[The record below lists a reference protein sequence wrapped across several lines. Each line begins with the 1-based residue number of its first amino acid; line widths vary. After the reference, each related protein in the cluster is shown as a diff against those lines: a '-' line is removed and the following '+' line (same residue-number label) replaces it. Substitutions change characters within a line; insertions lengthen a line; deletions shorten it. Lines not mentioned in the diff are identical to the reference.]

1 MELWDL
7 YDKHRRLTE
16 QTMVRGDAMIKDTYH
31 LVIHVVIFNSK
42 NQMLIQ
48 KRKYDKVS
56 NPNMWDISV
65 GGSVTAGETSQ
76 MGAMRETE
84 EELGLQ
90 IDLHNQL
97 PHLSMTFERGYDD
110 IYIVNREADISTL
123 AVPNDEVSDARW
135 TDIDE
140 IFNMINEGT
149 FINYRQSLI
158 QLLFDLRY
166 QYGAVKRD

>member
-7 YDKHRRLTE
+7 YDKHRKLTD
-16 QTMVRGDAMIKDTYH
+16 QTMVRGDAMLKDTYH
-31 LVIHVVIFNSK
+31 LVIHVVIFNSE

-48 KRKYDKVS
+48 KRKYDKAS

-76 MGAMRETE
+76 LGAMRETE

-90 IDLHNQL
+90 LDLHKQL
-97 PHLSMTFERGYDD
+97 PHLSITFERGYDD
-110 IYIVNREADISTL
+110 IYIVNREAEIKEL
-123 AVPNDEVSDARW
+123 AVPSDEVSDVKWAS
-135 TDIDE
+135 IDE
-140 IFNMINEGT
+140 IFQMIDEGT

-158 QLLFDLRY
+158 QLLFEMRY
-166 QYGAVKRD
+166 QYGGVKKD

>member
-76 MGAMRETE
+76 TGAMRETE

-110 IYIVNREADISTL
+110 IYIVNREAEINEL
-123 AVPNDEVSDARW
+123 AVPNDEVSDAKW
-135 TDIDE
+135 ATIDE
-140 IFNMINEGT
+140 IYEMIDDRT
-149 FINYRQSLI
+149 FINYRKSLI
-158 QLLFDLRY
+158 QLLFDMRY
-166 QYGAVKRD
+166 QYGGVIRD

>member
-7 YDKHRRLTE
+7 YDKNRKLTE
-16 QTMVRGDAMIKDTYH
+16 HTMVRGDEMQPDTYH

-56 NPNMWDISV
+56 NPNIWDISV

-76 MGAMRETE
+76 QGAMRETE
-84 EELGLQ
+84 EELGLS

-97 PHLSMTFERGYDD
+97 PHLSITFERGYDD
-110 IYIVNREADISTL
+110 IYIVNREADLRTL
-123 AVPNDEVSDARW
+123 AVPNEEVSDVKWASIEEIYQM
-135 TDIDE
+135 IDDK
-140 IFNMINEGT
+140 T
-149 FINYRQSLI
+149 FISYRKSLI
-158 QLLFDLRY
+158 QLLFDMRY
-166 QYGAVKRD
+166 QYGTVKRD

>member
-7 YDKHRRLTE
+7 YDKNRKLTE
-16 QTMVRGDAMIKDTYH
+16 HTMVRGDEMQPDTYH
-31 LVIHVVIFNSK
+31 LVIHVAIFNSN

-56 NPNMWDISV
+56 NPNIWDISV

-76 MGAMRETE
+76 QGAMRETE
-84 EELGLQ
+84 EELGLS

-97 PHLSMTFERGYDD
+97 PHLSITFERGYDD
-110 IYIVNREADISTL
+110 IYIVNREADL
-123 AVPNDEVSDARW
+123 AALVVPNEEVSDVKWASIEEIYQM
-135 TDIDE
+135 IDDK
-140 IFNMINEGT
+140 T
-149 FINYRQSLI
+149 FISYRKSLI
-158 QLLFDLRY
+158 QLLFDMRY